1 MNNGNKFFNGII
13 IGLIFLIA
21 LFVGESSAKP
31 QMEFQAMLSNGSNT
45 IVFTLPEAQK
55 VKVGLFTVLGKEIA
69 TKVDGFV
76 SAGVHSV
83 SLGPLAK
90 GFYFIKFTSSALSVV
105 KIVHIIQ

>member
-1 MNNGNKFFNGII
+1 MNNGNKIFKGIVIGFF
-13 IGLIFLIA
+13 IA
-21 LFVGESSAKP
+21 FFAGESCAKP
-31 QMEFQAMLSNGSNT
+31 QIDFQAMLSNGSNT

-76 SAGVHSV
+76 SAGTHSV

>member
-1 MNNGNKFFNGII
+1 MNNGNKIFNGVI
-13 IGLIFLIA
+13 IGLVFFIA
-21 LFVGESSAKP
+21 LFVDESSAKT
-31 QMEFQAMLSNGSNT
+31 QIDFQAILSKGSNT

-69 TKVDGFV
+69 TKVNGFV

-90 GFYFIKFTSSALSVV
+90 GFYFVKFTSAALSEV